1 MGKPFMLDTED
12 EITLRTALTVL
23 LRFRPGLQEVPTGC
37 TEKYGSLKTAS
48 RIAMQLSPHFPHVI
62 DFDVGRIRVHRTPYS
77 EDAFTVLTKPTEIKN
92 LCMVACEE
100 HGINRRRFRR
110 NWTLIRRHVQEAL
123 EEKKRA

>member
-1 MGKPFMLDTED
+1 MPDILGNRAFYVYIHKQGDAVVYVGSGRGCRAWQSNRCHRNPEHMEFM
-12 EITLRTALTVL
+12 
-23 LRFRPGLQEVPTGC
+23 EVPTGC

-92 LCMVACEE
+92 LCMVA
-100 HGINRRRFRR
+100 RS
-110 NWTLIRRHVQEAL
+110 
-123 EEKKRA
+123 